1 MPEKETAF
9 LMTECNQESF
19 AFAHH
24 FSRRVVAQFE
34 GAWMSSDGGGLLLR
48 RTNRKIR
55 LLERVAA
62 CFTDGRDP
70 ARVEHTVAEMLAQRI
85 YGLALGYEDL
95 NDHEQLR
102 HDPLLALLA
111 GKRELEQPLAG
122 KSTLN
127 RMELTPAAAPAA
139 AADRYHKI
147 TYSAER
153 LDALLVDIFLEAH
166 ATAPTEIVLDLDV
179 TDTPLHGEQEAR
191 FFHGY
196 YGEYCY
202 LPLYIFCGEHL
213 LCARQRASNQDASAG
228 ALAEVQR
235 IVGQIRQ
242 RWPQVKII
250 LRADS
255 GFCREEL
262 MAWGEAQHVDYVFG
276 LARNERLEKE
286 IATLMAAAQSQHQQT
301 QQAARVFGE
310 FAYQTRQSW
319 SCARRVVAK
328 AEYLDKGPNPRFV
341 VTSLSPTE
349 WEARALYEQLYCARG
364 EMENRIKEQLSLF
377 ADRMSTATLR
387 ANQLR
392 LYLASLAYVLV
403 HALRRLAL
411 AGTAWARA
419 QVNTIRLRLLKIA
432 AEVRLSARRI
442 CLRYPRAYPWK
453 ALFATAWWALRC

>member
-1 MPEKETAF
+1 
-9 LMTECNQESF
+9 MTECTQESF
-19 AFAHH
+19 AFAAH
-24 FSRRVVAQFE
+24 FSRRVVAQFD
-34 GAWMSSDGGGLLLR
+34 GAWMTSDGGGLLLR
-48 RTNRKIR
+48 RTDRKIR
-55 LLERVAA
+55 LLPRVAA
-62 CFTDGRDP
+62 CFRDGRDP
-70 ARVEHTVAEMLAQRI
+70 ARVEHRLPEMLAQRI

-111 GKRELEQPLAG
+111 GQREPDQPLAG

-127 RMELTPAAAPAA
+127 RMELTPDGAKAAS
-139 AADRYHKI
+139 ADRYHKI
-147 TYSAER
+147 TYSPAQ

-166 ATAPTEIVLDLDV
+166 SVPPAQIVLDLDA
-179 TDTPLHGEQEAR
+179 TDTPLHGQQEER

-228 ALAEVQR
+228 AREEVER
-235 IVGQIRQ
+235 IVGQIRRQ
-242 RWPQVKII
+242 GPQVQII

-262 MAWGEAQHVDYVFG
+262 MAWCESQRVDYVLG
-276 LARNERLEKE
+276 LARNARLEAE
-286 IATLMAAAQSQHQQT
+286 ITHLLAQAQSQHEQT

-310 FAYQTRQSW
+310 FAYQTRNSW

-341 VTSLSPTE
+341 VTSLGAET
-349 WEARALYEQLYCARG
+349 WAARELYEQLYCARG

-377 ADRMSTATLR
+377 ADRMSTETLR

-392 LYLASLAYVLV
+392 LYLSSLAYVLV
-403 HALRRLAL
+403 HALRRLGL
-411 AGTAWARA
+411 AATEWARA

-453 ALFATAWWALRC
+453 PLFAAAWAALRC

>member
-9 LMTECNQESF
+9 LMTECTQESF
-19 AFAHH
+19 PFADH
-24 FSRRVVAQFE
+24 FSRRVVANFD
-34 GAWMSSDGGGLLLR
+34 GARMTSDGGGLLLR

-55 LLERVAA
+55 LLERAAA

-70 ARVEHTVAEMLAQRI
+70 QRVEHPVGEMLGQRV

-95 NDHEQLR
+95 IDHEQLR
-102 HDPLLALLA
+102 HDPLLAVLA
-111 GKRELEQPLAG
+111 GQRELESPLAG

-127 RMELTPAAAPAA
+127 RMELTPAGARAA

-147 TYSAER
+147 SYSAEQ
-153 LDALLVDIFLEAH
+153 LDTLLVDIFLEAH
-166 ATAPTEIVLDLDV
+166 ATAPAEIVLDLDV

-228 ALAEVQR
+228 ALEEVQR
-235 IVGQIRQ
+235 IVGQIRP
-242 RWPQVKII
+242 RWPKVKIT

-262 MAWGEAQHVDYVFG
+262 MAWCEAQHVDYVFG
-276 LARNERLEKE
+276 LARNSRLEAE
-286 IATLMAAAQSQHQQT
+286 IAALLSQAQSQHQQT

-310 FAYQTRQSW
+310 FAYQTRKTW
-319 SCARRVVAK
+319 SRARRVVAK

-349 WEARALYEQLYCARG
+349 WEARVLYEQLYCARG

-392 LYLASLAYVLV
+392 LYLSSLAYVLV

-411 AGTAWARA
+411 AGTAWAHA

-453 ALFATAWWALRC
+453 TLFAAAWSALRC

>member
-1 MPEKETAF
+1 
-9 LMTECNQESF
+9 MTECTQESF
-19 AFAHH
+19 AFAAH
-24 FSRRVVAQFE
+24 FSRRVVAQFD
-34 GAWMSSDGGGLLLR
+34 GAWMTSDGGGLLLR
-48 RTNRKIR
+48 RTDRKIR
-55 LLERVAA
+55 LLPRVAA
-62 CFTDGRDP
+62 CFRDGRDP
-70 ARVEHTVAEMLAQRI
+70 ARVEHRLPEMLAQRI

-111 GKRELEQPLAG
+111 GQREPDQPLAG

-127 RMELTPAAAPAA
+127 RMELTPDGAKAAS
-139 AADRYHKI
+139 ADRYHKI
-147 TYSAER
+147 TYSPAQ

-166 ATAPTEIVLDLDV
+166 SVPPAQIVLDLDA
-179 TDTPLHGEQEAR
+179 TDTPLHGQQEER

-228 ALAEVQR
+228 AREEVER
-235 IVGQIRQ
+235 IVGQIRRQ
-242 RWPQVKII
+242 GPQVQII

-255 GFCREEL
+255 GFCREDL
-262 MAWGEAQHVDYVFG
+262 MAWCESQRVDYVFG
-276 LARNERLEKE
+276 LARNERLEAE
-286 IATLMAAAQSQHQQT
+286 IAALLAQAQNQHQQT
-301 QQAARVFGE
+301 KQAARVFGE
-310 FAYQTRQSW
+310 FAYQTRTSW

-341 VTSLSPTE
+341 VTSLGAET
-349 WEARALYEQLYCARG
+349 WAARELYEQLYCARG

-392 LYLASLAYVLV
+392 LHLSSLAYVLV
-403 HALRRLAL
+403 HALRRLGL
-411 AGTAWARA
+411 AATEWARA

-453 ALFATAWWALRC
+453 PLFAAAWWALRC